1 MKVEVVTLFPEF
13 VEQVG
18 RYGIVRRAA
27 ESGIVALSTRDVR
40 DYSGNKWRRVD
51 ERPYGGGP
59 GMVMNAEPLA
69 QAIEAAKAALGGGK
83 VVSMSPQGERLTQ
96 QWASRLAAEP
106 ALIVLCGRYE
116 GLDERVSGAVDVELS
131 LGDFVLSGGELA
143 AMVLVDA
150 VVRLLPG
157 ALGDEQSAG
166 NDSFSVGATGSVG
179 GGAGLLDHPHYTRPE
194 DWKGDKVPEV
204 LLSGDHAAVRRWRV
218 KQALGATWLKRPD
231 LLEGLELS
239 EEQNRLLREFIS
251 EQTTKGNVT

>member
-1 MKVEVVTLFPEF
+1 MKIEVVTLFPEF

-18 RYGIVRRAA
+18 RYGIVRRAL
-27 ESGIVALSTRDVR
+27 ESGILALSMRDVR
-40 DYSGNKWRRVD
+40 DTSGNKWRRVD

-59 GMVMNAEPLA
+59 GMVMNAEPLMK
-69 QAIEAAKAALGGGK
+69 AIDAAKAALNGGK
-83 VVSMSPQGERLTQ
+83 VVSLSPQGERLTQ
-96 QWASRLAAEP
+96 EWARRLAAEP

-116 GLDERVSGAVDVELS
+116 GVDERVSGAVDVELS

-143 AMVLVDA
+143 AMALVDA

-166 NDSFSVGATGSVG
+166 NDSFSVG
-179 GGAGLLDHPHYTRPE
+179 LLDHPHYTRPV

-204 LLSGDHAAVRRWRV
+204 LLSGDHEAVRRWRL

-231 LLEGLELS
+231 LLAELKLNQ
-239 EEQNRLLREFIS
+239 EQDTLLREFITQCGT
-251 EQTTKGNVT
+251 ERNEK